1 MNISTL
7 EIMICCLEETGL
19 DYPLTQHYIPE
30 EGNMLHLR
38 NTFTNRFTG
47 EEEFLEEQVA
57 MMMQLGSPYLGMV
70 NRE

>member
-1 MNISTL
+1 
-7 EIMICCLEETGL
+7 
-19 DYPLTQHYIPE
+19 
-30 EGNMLHLR
+30 MLHLR
-38 NTFTNRFTG
+38 NALTVRFTG